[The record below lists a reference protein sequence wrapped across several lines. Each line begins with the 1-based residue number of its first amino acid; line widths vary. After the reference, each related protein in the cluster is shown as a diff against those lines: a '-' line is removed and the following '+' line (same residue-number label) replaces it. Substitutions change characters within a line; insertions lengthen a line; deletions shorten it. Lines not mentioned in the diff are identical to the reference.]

1 MHSVVAGAACG
12 LAGDHSIHRHGDC
25 ARHHCRCS
33 LLLLRHDLRPRL
45 GPLEHHEGA
54 PPLISCASDCCMQ
67 AWTLQQGACM
77 PEACCGMA
85 DSCADTALFFGKNER
100 MKGEFPAWG
109 LGVLEYHFRK
119 CGLQLAPWHPDKE
132 MAKKPYRELERLD
145 QSICAPQA
153 LSLTSELLLSRGW
166 SGIWTCWA
174 E

>member
-1 MHSVVAGAACG
+1 
-12 LAGDHSIHRHGDC
+12 
-25 ARHHCRCS
+25 
-33 LLLLRHDLRPRL
+33 
-45 GPLEHHEGA
+45 
-54 PPLISCASDCCMQ
+54 
-67 AWTLQQGACM
+67 M

-132 MAKKPYRELERLD
+132 MAKKPYKELERLD
-145 QSICAPQA
+145 QSICAPKA